1 MYPGKMQTKT
11 LIILCPLPPLQ
22 NVCISVTP
30 QTVSWLMADSQAK
43 ETVKRIP
50 ECPAFEADC
59 CVFHIFYNILQNV
72 RSDIELMCGE
82 NLTSSVDANIK
93 QLNVT
98 VSEGAALYSCQNK
111 EVDQS
116 RVQSTGMVGKQTYIW
131 RVLQKYEQV
140 MQKTREIYSSAEM

>member
-1 MYPGKMQTKT
+1 
-11 LIILCPLPPLQ
+11 
-22 NVCISVTP
+22 
-30 QTVSWLMADSQAK
+30 
-43 ETVKRIP
+43 
-50 ECPAFEADC
+50 
-59 CVFHIFYNILQNV
+59 
-72 RSDIELMCGE
+72 MCGQ

-116 RVQSTGMVGKQTYIW
+116 PVQSMDTAGKRTYIW
-131 RVLQKYEQV
+131 RALQKYEQV